1 MTAVAEPPGEI
12 VRQPASLYQKLLEAA
27 KAVGVVEKD
36 ARNEFHRY
44 AYTSIEG
51 LIDAVHDALFDRG
64 ILWLG
69 SESEIQDR
77 SRQTRDGESTVT
89 TVHVLFEFVDTAT
102 GETLEM
108 MWAGRGD
115 DPGDKGLSKAF
126 TDARKTFIVQQL
138 NLRRGD
144 DTEADS
150 GTDNRSATTVN
161 LIADARGLG
170 DSALNKVL
178 VSVGLPAQQKPYGAF
193 TRIPVDKA
201 VATRAALKEAHG
213 A

>member
-12 VRQPASLYQKLLEAA
+12 TALPQSIYAKLLDAA

-44 AYTSIEG
+44 SYTSIEG
-51 LIDAVHDALFDRG
+51 LIDAVHDALLERG

-69 SESEIQDR
+69 GEAEIQDR
-77 SRQTRDGESTVT
+77 SRQTREGESTVT
-89 TVHVLFEFVDTAT
+89 TVHMLFTFVDCQT
-102 GETLEM
+102 GEKIEIP
-108 MWAGRGD
+108 WAGRGD
-115 DPGDKGLSKAF
+115 DPADKGLSKAF

-150 GTDNRSATTVN
+150 DTDRRTAATGN

-170 DSALNKVL
+170 DTALNQVL
-178 VSVGLPAQQKPYGAF
+178 VSIGMPAQQKPFGAF
-193 TRIPVDKA
+193 TRIPADKVDA
-201 VATRAALKEAHG
+201 ARAALREAHG